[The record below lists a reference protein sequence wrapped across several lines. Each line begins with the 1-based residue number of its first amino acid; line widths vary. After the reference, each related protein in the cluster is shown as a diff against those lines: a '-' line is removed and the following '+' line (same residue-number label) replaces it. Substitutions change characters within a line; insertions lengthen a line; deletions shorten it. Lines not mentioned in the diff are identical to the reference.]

1 MREEIK
7 DLITK
12 WNKSNNSGNL
22 SQKVLGKVKP
32 DTPLKNKIETAQ
44 NKLQTQIFKLDSIH
58 GKLQKKHDMVFAKIV
73 DAQKSNNTSYARAY
87 ALELHEIR
95 KMNNMVGGAKL
106 AMEQIQLRLNTVSE
120 LGDVVVTLSPCM
132 SVIKGLSTSL
142 GGIMPEANASMQDLS
157 KMLGDVLG
165 GSAMGTHDLLATN
178 DSSSVETMA
187 ILDEA
192 HKVIE
197 GQTESSIPEIPSELK
212 EEIVTRRE
220 AFI

>member
-1 MREEIK
+1 MTGEIK
-7 DLITK
+7 DLISK
-12 WNKSNNSGNL
+12 WNKSNGSGNL
-22 SQKVLGKVKP
+22 SQRVLDKVKP
-32 DTPLKNKIETAQ
+32 DTPLKNKIEMAQ
-44 NKLQTQIFKLDSIH
+44 NKLQTQITKLDSIH

-132 SVIKGLSTSL
+132 SVIKGLGTSL

-165 GSAMGTHDLLATN
+165 GSAMGSHDLLATTDN
-178 DSSSVETMA
+178 SSAETLA

-197 GQTESSIPEIPSELK
+197 GQTKSSIPEIPSELK